1 MKFKIIKIY
10 LIKISKFI
18 HKRKLTTDT
27 IKKTQKDIQ
36 FMRTII
42 DKNKY
47 IYDINTTNS
56 QDFIE
61 NLSNLVNLQI
71 IKEDLID

>member
-18 HKRKLTTDT
+18 YKRKLTTDT

-47 IYDINTTNS
+47 MNDINTTNS
-56 QDFIE
+56 
-61 NLSNLVNLQI
+61 
-71 IKEDLID
+71 